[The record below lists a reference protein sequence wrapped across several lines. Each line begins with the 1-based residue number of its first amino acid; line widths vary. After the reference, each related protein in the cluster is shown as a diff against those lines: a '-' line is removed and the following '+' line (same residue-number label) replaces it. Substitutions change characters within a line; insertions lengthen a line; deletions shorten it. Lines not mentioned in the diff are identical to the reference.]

1 MNSKEQLVRSA
12 FESYPAVRYRVR
24 KLNFVSF
31 YYKKLGAKSQF
42 DDNLGPG
49 QKEDEERSRPRKRH
63 FDVDRSW
70 TQYGKLSGEENA
82 RLGLRDREPA
92 RQHVTV
98 KTAPQDQQQVQ
109 QAEDFHQLAKLVRS
123 INSPDE
129 KTRQEPGYHGDQ
141 KGIKIV
147 QRRAAV
153 CDNIERQL
161 VNENGISLRKL
172 RKYLIVGN
180 NLQELNLV

>member
-49 QKEDEERSRPRKRH
+49 QKEDEERNRPRTRH
-63 FDVDRSW
+63 FDVDLN
-70 TQYGKLSGEENA
+70 GKLSGEENA

-92 RQHVTV
+92 RQRVTE
-98 KTAPQDQQQVQ
+98 KTASQDQQQVQ

-123 INSPDE
+123 IKSPDE
-129 KTRQEPGYHGDQ
+129 KTRQEPGCHGDQ

>member
-1 MNSKEQLVRSA
+1 MNSKEQLVGNA
-12 FESYPAVRYRVR
+12 FEGYPAVPYRVR
-24 KLNFVSF
+24 KLNFVSI
-31 YYKKLGAKSQF
+31 YYKRLGANSQF

-49 QKEDEERSRPRKRH
+49 KRENEERGRPRTRH
-63 FDVDRSW
+63 FDVDRSC

-92 RQHVTV
+92 CQHVTA
-98 KTAPQDQQQVQ
+98 KAAPQDQQQVQ
-109 QAEDFHQLAKLVRS
+109 QAEDFQQLAKLVRS
-123 INSPDE
+123 IKSPDE
-129 KTRQEPGYHGDQ
+129 NTRQEPGCHGDQ

-153 CDNIERQL
+153 CENIERQL

-172 RKYLIVGN
+172 RKYLIIGN